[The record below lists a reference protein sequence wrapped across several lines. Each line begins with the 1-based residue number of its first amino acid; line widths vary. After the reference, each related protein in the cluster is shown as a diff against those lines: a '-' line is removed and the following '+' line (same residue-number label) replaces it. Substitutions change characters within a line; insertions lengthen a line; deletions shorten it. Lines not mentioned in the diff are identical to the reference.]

1 MDNAENNTKCV
12 RKLGDLLAEREFD
25 IAFDPDQ
32 RRIMCHPHLINLCA
46 KHACEGFMKVNISK
60 IERTITTPIV
70 QQHATTT
77 TPVDEHVS
85 KEAYIWAIQSNP
97 LNTAHALVHAICAS
111 GLQREAFQEWIR
123 VGNAQGW
130 HKYPPA
136 TQVPLVE
143 LLREVLTCWDT
154 IFFLL
159 NRLRI
164 LCPVRYSCVDFK
176 LVY

>member
-12 RKLGDLLAEREFD
+12 RKLGDLLAEQEFD

-32 RRIMCHPHLINLCA
+32 RHIMCHPHLINLCA
-46 KHACEGFMKVNISK
+46 KHTCEGFTKVDISEIK
-60 IERTITTPIV
+60 RTITTPIV

-85 KEAYIWAIQSNP
+85 KEAYIRAIQSNP
-97 LNTAHALVHAICAS
+97 LDKAHALVRAIHAS
-111 GLQREAFQEWIR
+111 GLRREAFQERIR

-143 LLREVLTCWDT
+143 LLHEVLTRWDT

-164 LCPVRYSCVDFK
+164 LCPVCYSCVDFT
-176 LVY
+176 LAY

>member
-1 MDNAENNTKCV
+1 MY
-12 RKLGDLLAEREFD
+12 
-25 IAFDPDQ
+25 
-32 RRIMCHPHLINLCA
+32 HPHLINLCA
-46 KHACEGFMKVNISK
+46 KHACEGFTKINISK
-60 IERTITTPIV
+60 IEWMITTPIV

-97 LNTAHALVHAICAS
+97 LDKACALVHAIRAS
-111 GLQREAFQEWIR
+111 GLQCEAFQEWIR

-143 LLREVLTCWDT
+143 LLREVLTC
-154 IFFLL
+154 
-159 NRLRI
+159 
-164 LCPVRYSCVDFK
+164 
-176 LVY
+176 